1 MDRLKKLDDERHR
14 KLESLRKEDKDCA
27 DAVAWLRNNQDKF
40 KMEVF
45 EPPMLSCSVPD
56 QRYTSAV
63 EACFGFTQLR
73 VGLCVARNFL
83 SELMHLMQTIVA
95 QCEEDYALL
104 NRCLND
110 TGEAGLRKDGK
121 VNTWFRPKLEN
132 TLLSPPMSPQE
143 VLIHFILLSHDDGVT
158 NDGVA
163 EKPRI

>member
-1 MDRLKKLDDERHR
+1 
-14 KLESLRKEDKDCA
+14 
-27 DAVAWLRNNQDKF
+27 
-40 KMEVF
+40 
-45 EPPMLSCSVPD
+45 
-56 QRYTSAV
+56 
-63 EACFGFTQLR
+63 
-73 VGLCVARNFL
+73 
-83 SELMHLMQTIVA
+83 MQTIVA

-132 TLLSPPMSPQE
+132 TSSPPMSPQE
-143 VLIHFILLSHDDGVT
+143 VLIHFTLFSHDDDVA